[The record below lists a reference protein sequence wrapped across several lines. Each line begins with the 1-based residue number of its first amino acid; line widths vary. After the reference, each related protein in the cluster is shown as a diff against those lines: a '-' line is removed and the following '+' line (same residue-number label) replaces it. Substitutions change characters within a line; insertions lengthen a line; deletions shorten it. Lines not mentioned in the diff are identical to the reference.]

1 MFWQI
6 AYICLLLY
14 LLFDQYEVIM
24 NKYFFS
30 RQEIAAELGIDPKTL
45 NRKLQKAGIML
56 QKGMIPAEKVREIM
70 HLLQVKQENHDG
82 TEPNEQPDWNFNK
95 FDRSSID
102 SQ

>member
-1 MFWQI
+1 MKHYPYF
-6 AYICLLLY
+6 CLLLY

-70 HLLQVKQENHDG
+70 NLLQVKQENLDG
-82 TEPNEQPDWNFNK
+82 TEQIEQPD
-95 FDRSSID
+95 
-102 SQ
+102 